1 MYNISDFIK
10 NRTIHKSVELFSIA
24 RISFGISCDFSS
36 AEFEKLI
43 DEIYKLYEYH
53 NDIYKYEEDI
63 DIFLRYTIM
72 NGIRNG
78 RKKITS
84 EDILDSIWE
93 VKTNRNLNPSS
104 IGLNS
109 GKIVSIAAYKIKK
122 NQERYYDR

>member
-53 NDIYKYEEDI
+53 NDIY
-63 DIFLRYTIM
+63 RT
-72 NGIRNG
+72 
-78 RKKITS
+78 
-84 EDILDSIWE
+84 
-93 VKTNRNLNPSS
+93 
-104 IGLNS
+104 
-109 GKIVSIAAYKIKK
+109 
-122 NQERYYDR
+122 